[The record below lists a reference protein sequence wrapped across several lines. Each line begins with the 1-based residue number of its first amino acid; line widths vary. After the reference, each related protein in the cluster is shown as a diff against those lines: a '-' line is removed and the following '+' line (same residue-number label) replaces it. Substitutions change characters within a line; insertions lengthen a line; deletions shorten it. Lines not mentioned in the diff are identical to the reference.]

1 MSLDRLQSL
10 IDRIAKVRIACLGDL
25 MVDRYV
31 YGEVSRISPEAPI
44 PVMTRTSEA
53 VMLGGAGNAARNV
66 AALGATAVLAGVA
79 GDDAEG
85 DQALALID
93 AEPRLT
99 GLIARAKGRP
109 TTVKTRFVASGQQLL
124 RLDAEDDRPFLGKSA
139 EDWQAVAEQATAGAD
154 AVILSDYAKGAVSSE
169 LAAAVVEKARAR
181 GAPVIVDPKG
191 RSFA

>member
-139 EDWQAVAEQATAGAD
+139 DDWQAVAEQATAGAD
-154 AVILSDYAKGAVSSE
+154 AVLLSDYAKA
-169 LAAAVVEKARAR
+169 LLRQLWR
-181 GAPVIVDPKG
+181 G
-191 RSFA
+191 RSDQAER